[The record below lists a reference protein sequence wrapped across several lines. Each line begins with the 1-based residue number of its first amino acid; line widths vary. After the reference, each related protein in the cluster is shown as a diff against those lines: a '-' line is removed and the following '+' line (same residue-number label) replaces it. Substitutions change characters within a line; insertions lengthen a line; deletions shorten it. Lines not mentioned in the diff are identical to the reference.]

1 MKESRNRLLNL
12 ESTYS
17 TQLGWHVSEVCETY
31 YPRSKLRYFYNSDS
45 AKAYFV
51 SLYPELCSL
60 HLHATS
66 PLFHFSEDKVG

>member
-1 MKESRNRLLNL
+1 MKEAGNRLLNL

-17 TQLGWHVSEVCETY
+17 TQLGWHASEVCETY

-51 SLYPELCSL
+51 SLYPE
-60 HLHATS
+60 
-66 PLFHFSEDKVG
+66 